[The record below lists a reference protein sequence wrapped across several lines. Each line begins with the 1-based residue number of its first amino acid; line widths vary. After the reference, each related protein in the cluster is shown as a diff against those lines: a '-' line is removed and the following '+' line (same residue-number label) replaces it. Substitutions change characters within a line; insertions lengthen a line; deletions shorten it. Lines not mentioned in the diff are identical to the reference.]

1 MGDAKNTTIIDIFL
15 INSGLKFVTGISPSY
30 EFQITKFFFNL
41 LHIACFLSFKHRIEK
56 MAQVEGFETDFGADT
71 STPYHWATLAVVFAF
86 SILSLLYI

>member
-1 MGDAKNTTIIDIFL
+1 MFFRVIAFFKVNYD
-15 INSGLKFVTGISPSY
+15 
-30 EFQITKFFFNL
+30 FFNL